1 MLIDELRLAR
11 RSAGLSQPRLAERIG
26 VAAQVIKRLEK
37 GVGSVATLVAA
48 MAALNLRLTGIGGG
62 ETLPDQ
68 LRERRLQLAISQT
81 DAASRA
87 NISRTTLATLERGGG
102 SIASLLR
109 LLAVLAPNA
118 RRRAPERAYWGQ
130 GEKIDR
136 DSRFTPPDFM
146 ESIYAAFGE
155 IDLDPCGHPLSPVI
169 AKRRMMLSEGG
180 DGLADDWSGRTAYVN
195 PPFSALLRW
204 LRRAYEQW
212 SAGKIATVI
221 CLVPV
226 RTDSVWFHETLS
238 LEADIYLLQGRV
250 RFLDPRGGSQQT
262 PFALMLLTLGVSADQ
277 KERFAAATPGFWLQR
292 QTELDEHHAP

>member
-11 RSAGLSQPRLAERIG
+11 RSVGWSQQTLAERIG
-26 VAAQVIKRLEK
+26 ASAQAIKRLEK

-48 MAALNLRLTGIGGG
+48 MAELDFRLTGIGAGD
-62 ETLPDQ
+62 TLPDQ
-68 LRERRLQLAISQT
+68 LRRRRFKLAISQT
-81 DAASRA
+81 EAAARANVSRA
-87 NISRTTLATLERGGG
+87 TLATLERGGG

-109 LLAVLAPNA
+109 LLAALAPNA
-118 RRRAPERAYWGQ
+118 RRRAPERTYWGQ
-130 GEKIDR
+130 GDKIDR
-136 DSRFTPPDFM
+136 DSRFTPPEFM
-146 ESIYAAFGE
+146 EAIYAAFGE
-155 IDLDPCGHPLSPVI
+155 IDLDPCCHPSSPVI

-180 DGLADDWSGRTAYVN
+180 DGLVDDWSGRTAYVN

-262 PFALMLLTLGVSADQ
+262 PFALMLLTLGASAEQRDC
-277 KERFAAATPGFWLQR
+277 FAAATPGFWSQR
-292 QTELDEHHAP
+292 VNKIVQHDAS